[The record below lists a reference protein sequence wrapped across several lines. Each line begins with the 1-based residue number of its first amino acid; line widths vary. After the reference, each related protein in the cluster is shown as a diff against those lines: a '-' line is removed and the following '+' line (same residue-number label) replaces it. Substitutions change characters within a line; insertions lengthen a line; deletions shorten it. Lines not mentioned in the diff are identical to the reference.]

1 MINRAAVREALERRA
16 GQSASARE
24 LAENVAREMYLGDEF
39 EEVRRLAEAVHA
51 DVLER
56 TFAQA

>member
-1 MINRAAVREALERRA
+1 MINKQVVRRELERKA
-16 GQSASARE
+16 GQFASARE

-39 EEVRRLAEAVHA
+39 EEVRRLAEEVHN

-56 TFAQA
+56 TYAQA

>member
-1 MINRAAVREALERRA
+1 VINKQVVRRELERKA
-16 GQSASARE
+16 GQFASARE

-39 EEVRRLAEAVHA
+39 EEVRRLAEEVHN

-56 TFAQA
+56 TYAQA